1 LFRLPSEIHTHEFK
15 GVTVYVDGHLHLFS
29 GISSASPNVPGHTH
43 DIAGQTSV
51 SLDHLHGFSFV
62 SQGPTYVDRELYKHY
77 HYFQGITGYTF
88 AHKHPL
94 SGTTFV
100 LGE

>member
-1 LFRLPSEIHTHEFK
+1 MPDELHRHEYK
-15 GVTVYVDGHLHLFS
+15 GVTVFVDGHVHLFS

-43 DIAGQTSV
+43 TIAGQTTVNDGHSHPYRMI
-51 SLDHLHGFSFV
+51 SE
-62 SQGPTYVDRELYKHY
+62 GPIYVDRARYKHY
-77 HYFQGITGYTF
+77 HFYSGVTGF
-88 AHKHPL
+88 VRGHDHPM